1 MKKLLALLLALILV
15 LSALVACSPDDQQG
29 DDGTTDKGDLNE
41 LFPTDD
47 GTDPAMPDVNW
58 SSDLPLN

>member
-15 LSALVACSPDDQQG
+15 LSALVACAPDDQQG
-29 DDGTTDKGDLNE
+29 DDGTMGKDDPDG

-58 SSDLPLN
+58 PADLPLN